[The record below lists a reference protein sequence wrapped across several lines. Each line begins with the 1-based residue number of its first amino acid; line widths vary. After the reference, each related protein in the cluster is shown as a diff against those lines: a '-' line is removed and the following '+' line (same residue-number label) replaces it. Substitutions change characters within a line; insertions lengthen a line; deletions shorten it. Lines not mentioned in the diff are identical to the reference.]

1 MADRKATPA
10 RGSTAAPV
18 GRSPRFLLPRASGG
32 TRLPALPSQPSSP
45 VLVLDGGIRASFDGW
60 PAAEPL
66 DRWGQWVAKLR
77 PLHEPLWRELGILE
91 GILATTYRVR
101 RGGEGALL
109 QLVPFW
115 SSETNTFVFPWGEAT
130 VTLEDVAVL
139 VGLPLAGESVRES
152 LSDQLQLEDERAL
165 GAVRD
170 LLMNQSKGTGW
181 IKYFRIRQLRRPE
194 ETTTAA
200 AAGGRDEEQ
209 LEHGAFLS
217 MWLSCFVLPSPSF
230 DAVVPGEEVIPIAV
244 RLARGRSVALA
255 PAALASIYSD
265 LSALRRHF
273 VWAKR
278 TEALSVSA
286 PMHILQLWVWERFPE
301 LRPSA
306 PACIPDSAGG
316 DVPVPRAARWH
327 DVAGRALDPGYLH
340 AVLAAPKVFEW
351 RPYGSRAVLPFAR
364 CLHPCELVGMDS
376 VEHHR
381 PHRVARQLGFDQDVP
396 GIVTRLN
403 SDSWNKAWE
412 TYDIGAGCY
421 ASAVPSDKPGV
432 TDEYAQWWKQYTVS
446 CAATAAADRAATAGN
461 RERSSR
467 RLAQGNTQ
475 LGSTEV
481 CTKTHYYVSRSDRSK
496 EAWEK
501 DANSTGADQGFFH
514 PKRAVGTEEMIQK
527 ASEIRQAEI
536 AELMKNIAKLAKEI
550 REEEA
555 AEALKK

>member
-1 MADRKATPA
+1 MADGKATLA
-10 RGSTAAPV
+10 RESAATPV

-32 TRLPALPSQPSSP
+32 TRLPDLPSQPSSP
-45 VLVLDGGIRASFDGW
+45 DLVLDGGIRASFDGW
-60 PAAEPL
+60 PEAESL

-91 GILATTYRVR
+91 GILATTYRVW

-115 SSETNTFVFPWGEAT
+115 SPETNTFVFPWGEAT

-139 VGLPLAGESVRES
+139 GGLPLVGESVREP
-152 LSDQLQLEDERAL
+152 LSDKLQMDDERAL

-170 LLMNQSKGTGW
+170 LLMNRSEGTGW
-181 IKYFRIRQLRRPE
+181 MKHFRIRHQQRRRPE
-194 ETTTAA
+194 ETTAA

-209 LEHGAFLS
+209 LLEHGAFLS
-217 MWLSCFVLPSPSF
+217 MWLSRFVLPSPPF
-230 DAVVPGEEVIPIAV
+230 GAVPEEEVIPIAV
-244 RLARGRSVALA
+244 RLARGQSVALA

-278 TEALSVSA
+278 TEAPSVSA

-306 PACIPDSAGG
+306 PAGIPDSAGGG

-351 RPYGSRAVLPFAR
+351 RPYGSWAVPSFAR
-364 CLHPCELVGMDS
+364 CLRPCELVGMDS
-376 VEHHR
+376 VEQHR

-396 GIVTRLN
+396 RIVTRLN
-403 SDSWNKAWE
+403 SDSWEKAWE

-421 ASAVPSDKPGV
+421 AFAVPSDKPGV
-432 TDEYAQWWKQYTVS
+432 TDEYAQWWKH
-446 CAATAAADRAATAGN
+446 G
-461 RERSSR
+461 
-467 RLAQGNTQ
+467 
-475 LGSTEV
+475 
-481 CTKTHYYVSRSDRSK
+481 
-496 EAWEK
+496 
-501 DANSTGADQGFFH
+501 
-514 PKRAVGTEEMIQK
+514 
-527 ASEIRQAEI
+527 
-536 AELMKNIAKLAKEI
+536 
-550 REEEA
+550 
-555 AEALKK
+555 